1 MEEPVGLGVC
11 KFKIDCV
18 ILATFHISFLQI
30 SVDAYMHALF
40 LNGNWQYIILH
51 SLRAFSSY
59 AAFVN
64 FHDEVA
70 KEH

>member
-40 LNGNWQYIILH
+40 LNGN
-51 SLRAFSSY
+51 
-59 AAFVN
+59 
-64 FHDEVA
+64 
-70 KEH
+70 